1 MKPFKLF
8 TLFGITTSM
17 TLVSVG
23 SFALCGIALAW
34 LATSQSGLNAGEGW
48 LVGLLCVLVMFLG
61 DWLHDMG
68 HAWAARRVGHPM
80 TGIKYFS
87 ILAQCEY
94 PKNEPQLPGKIHIQ
108 RALGGFWVNLLIGGV
123 AFFLLLYGPLW
134 PAWAFWVL
142 GFTAFYNFVILGLG
156 ALIPPIDIPGY
167 FQNDGGTILKH
178 LRGK

>member
-8 TLFGITTSM
+8 TLYGITTSI
-17 TLVSVG
+17 TLVSLG

-34 LATSQSGLNAGEGW
+34 LATAQSGLSLGEGW
-48 LVGLLCVLVMFLG
+48 WVGVLCMLVMFLG

-68 HAWAARRVGHPM
+68 HAWAARRVGYPM
-80 TGIKYFS
+80 TGIKYLS

-94 PKNEPQLPGKIHIQ
+94 PKDEPQLPGKIHIQ
-108 RALGGFWVNLLIGGV
+108 RALGGFWVNLLIGSL
-123 AFFLLLYGPLW
+123 AFGLLLFGPLW
-134 PAWAFWVL
+134 SGVGFWVL

-156 ALIPPIDIPGY
+156 ALIPPIDIPGF
-167 FQNDGGTILKH
+167 FQNDGATILKH